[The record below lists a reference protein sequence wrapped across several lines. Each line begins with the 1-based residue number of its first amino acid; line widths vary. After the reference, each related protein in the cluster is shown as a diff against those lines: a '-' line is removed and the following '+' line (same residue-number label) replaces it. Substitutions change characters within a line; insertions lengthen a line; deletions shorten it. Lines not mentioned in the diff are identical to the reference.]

1 MVVVCQLSLRSQGVP
16 SWSANSKIA
25 SSYREKVNWARV
37 VLAVRPFKRGM
48 VRINR
53 TQGRAAYCFLL
64 QRLRG
69 KEIHHKD
76 KRARQQSW
84 KSLSLSFRQ
93 HQHLFFFLSHSL
105 LFSLHAL
112 IVEERTQTWT
122 EPWTQML
129 VNTFTFFSLSYSVLI
144 FVFLFFFYYFIL
156 SVVCYASGS
165 QQVFLWMLNSHCL
178 WAPQGTLFVCNVV
191 GVGCCTWLIN
201 ADSHPSLMW
210 RDQVQLN
217 GCSGHLFYKN
227 MENKACWD
235 IFSIDILARGSL
247 EHLWMHTK
255 RMW

>member
-37 VLAVRPFKRGM
+37 VPAVRPFKRGM

-144 FVFLFFFYYFIL
+144 FVFF
-156 SVVCYASGS
+156 
-165 QQVFLWMLNSHCL
+165 VFLLLHPVSCMLCQWQSAGIFMDAKFTLSLGPTGNIMCL
-178 WAPQGTLFVCNVV
+178 
-191 GVGCCTWLIN
+191 
-201 ADSHPSLMW
+201 
-210 RDQVQLN
+210 
-217 GCSGHLFYKN
+217 
-227 MENKACWD
+227 
-235 IFSIDILARGSL
+235 
-247 EHLWMHTK
+247 
-255 RMW
+255 

>member
-37 VLAVRPFKRGM
+37 VLAVHPFKRGM

-122 EPWTQML
+122 EPWTHML

-144 FVFLFFFYYFIL
+144 FVFLFFFTTSSCQLYVMPVAVSRYF
-156 SVVCYASGS
+156 Y
-165 QQVFLWMLNSHCL
+165 
-178 WAPQGTLFVCNVV
+178 
-191 GVGCCTWLIN
+191 GC
-201 ADSHPSLMW
+201 
-210 RDQVQLN
+210 
-217 GCSGHLFYKN
+217 
-227 MENKACWD
+227 
-235 IFSIDILARGSL
+235 
-247 EHLWMHTK
+247 
-255 RMW
+255 

>member
-37 VLAVRPFKRGM
+37 VPAVRPFKRGM

-93 HQHLFFFLSHSL
+93 HQHLFFFLSFSPFFPPCSHCGREDTDMDRALNSDAGKHFHFFL
-105 LFSLHAL
+105 FKLFS
-112 IVEERTQTWT
+112 
-122 EPWTQML
+122 
-129 VNTFTFFSLSYSVLI
+129 FDFCF
-144 FVFLFFFYYFIL
+144 FVFLLLHPVSCMLCQWQSAGIFMDAKFTL
-156 SVVCYASGS
+156 SLGPTGNI
-165 QQVFLWMLNSHCL
+165 MCL
-178 WAPQGTLFVCNVV
+178 
-191 GVGCCTWLIN
+191 
-201 ADSHPSLMW
+201 
-210 RDQVQLN
+210 
-217 GCSGHLFYKN
+217 
-227 MENKACWD
+227 
-235 IFSIDILARGSL
+235 
-247 EHLWMHTK
+247 
-255 RMW
+255 

>member
-37 VLAVRPFKRGM
+37 VLAVHPFKRGM

-105 LFSLHAL
+105 LFSPPCSHCGREDTDMDRAL
-112 IVEERTQTWT
+112 
-122 EPWTQML
+122 
-129 VNTFTFFSLSYSVLI
+129 NSDAGKHFHFFLFKLFSFDFCF
-144 FVFLFFFYYFIL
+144 FVFFTTSSCQLYVMPVAVSRYFY
-156 SVVCYASGS
+156 
-165 QQVFLWMLNSHCL
+165 
-178 WAPQGTLFVCNVV
+178 
-191 GVGCCTWLIN
+191 GC
-201 ADSHPSLMW
+201 
-210 RDQVQLN
+210 
-217 GCSGHLFYKN
+217 
-227 MENKACWD
+227 
-235 IFSIDILARGSL
+235 
-247 EHLWMHTK
+247 
-255 RMW
+255 

>member
-37 VLAVRPFKRGM
+37 VLAVHPFKRGM

-53 TQGRAAYCFLL
+53 IQGRAAYCFLL

-144 FVFLFFFYYFIL
+144 FVFLFFLLLHPVSCMLCQWQSAGIFMDAKFTVFGPHREHYV
-156 SVVCYASGS
+156 SV
-165 QQVFLWMLNSHCL
+165 MLLVLVVVHDL
-178 WAPQGTLFVCNVV
+178 LMLTL
-191 GVGCCTWLIN
+191 I
-201 ADSHPSLMW
+201 
-210 RDQVQLN
+210 
-217 GCSGHLFYKN
+217 HL
-227 MENKACWD
+227 
-235 IFSIDILARGSL
+235 
-247 EHLWMHTK
+247 
-255 RMW
+255 